1 MTVYSRG
8 DEVLVGFVFSDES
21 GKKMRQAVVI
31 SSNAHHRARQEAVVA
46 AITSNVRR
54 RLFGDHL
61 ITNWKEAGLLFPS
74 VATGILQ
81 TI

>member
-21 GKKMRQAVVI
+21 GKKMRQADVI

-74 VATGILQ
+74 VATGILR